1 VTPWS
6 IIMEFIARLAHR
18 LAAIPL
24 LILLVVFNVAV
35 VMRYFVGRPLQS
47 TEEISG
53 LLMIWI
59 IMLGAVAAEQ
69 DDQHLHIPLLLDM
82 LPTKL
87 GVGINVLVSLL
98 SAAFLLYVSYVG
110 LLLSMNVHFKVT
122 GILRISYFWIDIAVP
137 VGFVAIAIYMAQR
150 AIRSG
155 RAAFSGQVQ

>member
-1 VTPWS
+1 
-6 IIMEFIARLAHR
+6 MAFIARLAHR

-35 VMRYFVGRPLQS
+35 VMRYFVDQPLQS

-82 LPTKL
+82 LPAKA
-87 GVGINVLVSLL
+87 GAGIHLVMSLL
-98 SAAFLLYVSYVG
+98 AAAFLLYVAYVG
-110 LLLSMNVHFKVT
+110 LLLSLSVQFKVT

-137 VGFVAIAIYMAQR
+137 IGFVVIALYTAQR
-150 AIRSG
+150 AIRG
-155 RAAFSGQVQ
+155 ALVKFSGQAL

>member
-1 VTPWS
+1 
-6 IIMEFIARLAHR
+6 MESIARLAHR

-35 VMRYFVGRPLQS
+35 VMRYFLGRPLQS

-59 IMLGAVAAEQ
+59 IMLGAIAAEQ
-69 DDQHLHIPLLLDM
+69 DDQHLHIPLLLEM
-82 LPTKL
+82 CSAK
-87 GVGINVLVSLL
+87 VAAAINLAMSLL

-110 LLLSMNVHFKVT
+110 LLLAMNVHFKVT

-137 VGFVAIAIYMAQR
+137 VGFVVIAIYMAQH
-150 AIRSG
+150 AIRSA
-155 RAAFSGQVQ
+155 RAAFSGHAQ

>member
-1 VTPWS
+1 
-6 IIMEFIARLAHR
+6 MEFIARLAHR

-35 VMRYFVGRPLQS
+35 VMRYFVDRPLQS

-59 IMLGAVAAEQ
+59 VMLGAIAAEQ

-82 LPTKL
+82 LPAKAAA
-87 GVGINVLVSLL
+87 GINLVVSLL

-137 VGFVAIAIYMAQR
+137 VGFVVIAIYMAQR
-150 AIRSG
+150 AVRSA
-155 RAAFSGQVQ
+155 RAAFSGQVP